1 MAACENMIDARATR
15 PGDVLTAA
23 NGKTVE
29 VNNTD
34 AEVGHSPASATY
46 QLFNIIWTVEVNNTD
61 AKERRTP
68 ARVPGGT
75 GVRHL
80 IVQSC
85 SQQPRPSRSNNTNV
99 EMRHSVHTATTSTDS
114 WKPLGS

>member
-34 AEVGHSPASATY
+34 AEVGHSPALATY
-46 QLFNIIWTVEVNNTD
+46 HQLFKMIWTVEVNNTD

-68 ARVPGGT
+68 APVPGGT
-75 GVRHL
+75 GGRHL
-80 IVQSC
+80 IVQS
-85 SQQPRPSRSNNTNV
+85 
-99 EMRHSVHTATTSTDS
+99 
-114 WKPLGS
+114 